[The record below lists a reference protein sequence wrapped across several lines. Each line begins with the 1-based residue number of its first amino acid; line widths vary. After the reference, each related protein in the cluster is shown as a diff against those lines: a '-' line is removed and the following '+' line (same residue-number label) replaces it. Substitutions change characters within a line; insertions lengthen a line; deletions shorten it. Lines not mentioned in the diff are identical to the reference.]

1 MDAPLYPPARIF
13 VQPQRVAYQVST
25 RNTPIAELMKIP
37 AAWAIVT
44 KEVPGI
50 DRRLSVPMLKPHLGN
65 FSLRSL
71 VQFGFSSTEQL
82 DRVDAQLL
90 ALGEMK

>member
-1 MDAPLYPPARIF
+1 MDAPLYPPAEIF
-13 VQPQRVAYQVST
+13 VRPERVAYQVST

-37 AAWAIVT
+37 AAWAVIV

-50 DRRLSVPMLKPHLGN
+50 EARLSVPMLKPHLGN

-71 VQFGFSSTEQL
+71 VQFGFSTSEQL
-82 DRVDAQLL
+82 DRIDAQLQG
-90 ALGEMK
+90 LGDIK

>member
-1 MDAPLYPPARIF
+1 MDAPLYPPASTF
-13 VQPQRVAYQVST
+13 VQPERVAYRVST

-37 AAWAIVT
+37 AAWAAVV

-50 DRRLSVPMLKPHLGN
+50 DARLAVPMLKPHLGN

-71 VQFGFSSTEQL
+71 VQFGFSSDAQL
-82 DRVDAQLL
+82 DRVDAALL
-90 ALGEMK
+90 ALGDLK

>member
-1 MDAPLYPPARIF
+1 MDAPLYPPAEIYVR
-13 VQPQRVAYQVST
+13 PERLAYRVST

-37 AAWAIVT
+37 AAWAVVV

-50 DRRLSVPMLKPHLGN
+50 EARLSVPMLKPHLGN

-71 VQFGFSSTEQL
+71 VQFGFSTSEQL
-82 DRVDAQLL
+82 DRVDTQLQS
-90 ALGEMK
+90 LGDIK

>member
-1 MDAPLYPPARIF
+1 MDAPLFPPATTF
-13 VQPQRVAYQVST
+13 VLPERVAYQVST

-37 AAWAIVT
+37 AAWAVVV

-50 DRRLSVPMLKPHLGN
+50 EKRLGNPMLKPHLGN

-71 VQFGFSSTEQL
+71 VQFGFSTNEQL
-82 DRVDAQLL
+82 DRIDAQLQG
-90 ALGEMK
+90 LGEIK